1 MLQNAFNNCNLNGCY
16 LNGAM
21 CLFSVCNRLRRV
33 PASVSIQTCNQTR
46 LNNNYLIPLCQM
58 TISLCYPFAT
68 TCCALNV
75 FFKTTTWKIDKNNF
89 EDLNFEVISLWK
101 NLSLKQLLNCLFNLY
116 ECVTILDFFLFLKKH
131 SMTYNCH
138 ILTLSYLNSSK
149 MSDWIQKMFFSRI
162 RSIFF

>member
-1 MLQNAFNNCNLNGCY
+1 MSHKMIPSKDVAIIYRLSFSPKMYYWLKGGLLQNAFNNCNLNGCY
-16 LNGAM
+16 LNGAL

-33 PASVSIQTCNQTR
+33 PASVAIQTCNQTR

-68 TCCALNV
+68 TPCVLNV

-89 EDLNFEVISLWK
+89 QDLNFEVISLWK

-116 ECVTILDFFLFLKKH
+116 ECVTMLDFFLFFKK
-131 SMTYNCH
+131 TFYD
-138 ILTLSYLNSSK
+138 L
-149 MSDWIQKMFFSRI
+149 
-162 RSIFF
+162 